1 MRTNRGYLFRAFYS
15 KGVSYNR
22 LHWAETQ
29 VQVENQMLA
38 EKVYRE
44 KRKGFRCPELEVV
57 GTGRLEARASR
68 VIGLERLFG
77 FL

>member
-1 MRTNRGYLFRAFYS
+1 
-15 KGVSYNR
+15 
-22 LHWAETQ
+22 
-29 VQVENQMLA
+29 MLA
-38 EKVYRE
+38 EKVYRG